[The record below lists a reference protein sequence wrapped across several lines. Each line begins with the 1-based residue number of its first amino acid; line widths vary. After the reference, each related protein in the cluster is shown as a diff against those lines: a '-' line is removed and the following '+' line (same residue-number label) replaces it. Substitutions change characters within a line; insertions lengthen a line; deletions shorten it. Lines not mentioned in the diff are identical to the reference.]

1 MRMVSLFL
9 QICIFVYDNSTVFKK
24 FHFFS
29 LCFHA
34 PQMSLS
40 CKCMAKTHKS
50 FCVMVS
56 SIPLGN
62 FILMISEVVIMT
74 KVTLDR
80 AQWDTNIYKNI

>member
-1 MRMVSLFL
+1 
-9 QICIFVYDNSTVFKK
+9 
-24 FHFFS
+24 
-29 LCFHA
+29 
-34 PQMSLS
+34 
-40 CKCMAKTHKS
+40 MAKTHKS